1 MQCSLV
7 DFRYDLIQEFDVNQ
21 DKHIYASSFTSALVV
36 ESSDWTGQVH
46 VTCPFLEADVMGV
59 IN

>member
-1 MQCSLV
+1 MAG
-7 DFRYDLIQEFDVNQ
+7 FRYDLIQEFDVNQ
-21 DKHIYASSFTSALVV
+21 DKCVYSSFFTSALVV
-36 ESSDWTGQVH
+36 ESSDSPGQVH